1 MRNLPA
7 DIAEKLANVAL
18 QCVHRE
24 YPNKVSH
31 LLNSDGDV
39 RAPRELTPA
48 FYGCYDW
55 HSAVHNHWLL
65 ARLARL
71 FPNHAFAADAK
82 RALERS
88 LTSANVHGEVLY
100 LSGDGRQSFER
111 PYGLAWLLQLA
122 QELAEWN
129 ELIGGELLANLRPLE
144 QAAVVR
150 LENWLAKLERP
161 VRTGEHNQTAFSL
174 GLMIDYARHAEK
186 RPFLDLLTACAHRFY
201 GEDRNWPL
209 DYEPSG
215 EDFLSPGLAEAD
227 VVRRVLPAEEFAE
240 WLDAF
245 ILQPIEEL
253 RPVRSPDRSD
263 PKFSHLDGLNLSRA
277 WMLDGIASAL
287 LEGNPR
293 KAALH
298 ALADAHAEAG
308 MTALT
313 GEHYVGSHWLG
324 TFAVYLMTSRGHGN
338 RDIGRSGH
346 RVIG

>member
-1 MRNLPA
+1 MLARGFVRKLPP
-7 DIAEKLANVAL
+7 DLAEKLATVAL
-18 QCVHRE
+18 GCVHRE

-31 LLNSDGDV
+31 VLNSDGDV

-71 FPNHAFAADAK
+71 FPHQAFAADAK

-88 LTSANVHGEVLY
+88 LAPANVRGEVEY

-129 ELIGGELLANLRPLE
+129 EPLGNELRANLRPLE
-144 QAAVVR
+144 QAAADR
-150 LENWLAKLERP
+150 LESWLAKLERP

-174 GLMIDYARHAEK
+174 GLTIDYARHAEN
-186 RPFLDLLTACAHRFY
+186 RPFLDLLTACVHRFY
-201 GEDRNWPL
+201 GEDRNWPF

-227 VVRRVLPAEEFAE
+227 VMRRVLPAPEFRK
-240 WLDAF
+240 WLDTFMA
-245 ILQPIEEL
+245 QPLEKLLPE
-253 RPVRSPDRSD
+253 RSPDRSD

-277 WMLDGIASAL
+277 WMLDGIASVFSA
-287 LEGNPR
+287 NDR
-293 KAALH
+293 RRAALETV
-298 ALADAHAEAG
+298 ADAHAEAG

-324 TFAVYLMTSRGHGN
+324 TFAVYLMTARGQGN
-338 RDIGRSGH
+338 PEIG
-346 RVIG
+346 